1 MSRLLTKTLAA
12 ITLSTA
18 LLGAGLG
25 PAQASPAAD
34 VPADVP
40 ATVVADSGSAS
51 GSGGSG
57 SSLMPLFTFPLG
69 ALYIVLC
76 KAEPTTSPLCALI
89 FEIGSGSVEP
99 DPV

>member
-1 MSRLLTKTLAA
+1 MFRLLTKTLAA

-25 PAQASPAAD
+25 PAQASPTAD
-34 VPADVP
+34 VS
-40 ATVVADSGSAS
+40 ATPIAGSGSAS

-57 SSLMPLFTFPLG
+57 SSLTPLFTVPLG

-76 KAEPTTSPLCALI
+76 NAEPTTSPLCALI
-89 FEIGSGSVEP
+89 FKIGSGSVEP
-99 DPV
+99 DPA

>member
-25 PAQASPAAD
+25 PAQASPA
-34 VPADVP
+34 ADVP